1 MKKIIN
7 RIPLLV
13 ISLFF
18 TIVGFILIDK
28 TNLIQILLCILGI
41 IISLFLLIDIIQ
53 EIRIIKHPS
62 IKRNHMFIRTII
74 AICLISLSVAFII
87 KVTDNSIF
95 LISNKSTD
103 ATITNV
109 NYYRDE
115 VRYSIDDYPKR
126 TDKYT
131 CSTQI
136 TYTINNEQYSNY
148 LDTNQCLF
156 KENNKVTIYY
166 NKDNPTEI
174 RSIPVI
180 LLPIILS
187 IISIIGTIV
196 FFITARKL
204 KINVDE

>member
-87 KVTDNSIF
+87 KVTDNTIF

>member
-1 MKKIIN
+1 MKKLIN

-87 KVTDNSIF
+87 KVTDNTIF

>member
-1 MKKIIN
+1 MKKLIN

-87 KVTDNSIF
+87 KVIDNTIF

-131 CSTQI
+131 CTTQI

>member
-87 KVTDNSIF
+87 KVIDNTIF

-131 CSTQI
+131 CTTQI

>member
-87 KVTDNSIF
+87 KVTDNTIF

-131 CSTQI
+131 CTTQI